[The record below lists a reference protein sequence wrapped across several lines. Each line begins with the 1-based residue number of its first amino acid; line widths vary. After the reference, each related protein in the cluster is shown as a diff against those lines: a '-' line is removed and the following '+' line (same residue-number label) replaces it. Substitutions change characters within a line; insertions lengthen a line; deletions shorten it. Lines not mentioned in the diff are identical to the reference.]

1 MSGYM
6 NKLKNFITLEGMDG
20 CGKTTITQKLV
31 EHLKNN
37 GYDVVF
43 TREPGGT
50 ELGEKLREIVKHSDM
65 SLSTEIL
72 LMNSIRMEHLHK
84 VILPALNEGK
94 VVVCDRYVDS
104 TFVYQIYAAEKERI
118 MEESIF
124 NNENE
129 EVLRRELGF
138 KTMDLIHQFKIPY
151 PEKTLFLDVSV
162 ETSLSRRNSRNEKT
176 DKFENKDYEDLE
188 RIRNAYLK
196 IANED
201 RILKNNRIVTID
213 ANVPLEEVIK
223 STLEKIDEFYPK
235 IEKKQTCSLKYK

>member
-1 MSGYM
+1 M

-20 CGKTTITQKLV
+20 CGKTTITQKVV

-37 GYDVVF
+37 GYDVVV

-72 LMNSIRMEHLHK
+72 LMNSIRLEHLHK

-94 VVVCDRYVDS
+94 VVVCDRYIDS
-104 TFVYQIYAAEKERI
+104 TFVYQIYASEKERL

-124 NNENE
+124 NNEKNE

-138 KTMDLIHQFKIPY
+138 KTMDLLHQFNIPY

-162 ETSLSRRNSRNEKT
+162 ETSLSRRNSRNEAT

-188 RIRNAYLK
+188 KIRNAYLK
-196 IANED
+196 ICNED
-201 RILKNNRIVTID
+201 RILKNNRMITID
-213 ANVPLEEVIK
+213 ANQSLENVIK
-223 STLEKIDEFYPK
+223 ETLEKIEENYPK
-235 IEKKQTCSLKYK
+235 LEKKQIKGLKP